1 MRNFYYYFN
10 DKSFSFFIVEIYY
23 FNNYILEDRFNYWNN
38 NILED
43 SFNYLNNKTYQ
54 AGVTKCTNKKYN
66 FVQND
71 YCILSRIWYN
81 VITVKE
87 NTKDKNKRRD

>member
-23 FNNYILEDRFNYWNN
+23 FNNAKGNYLDNIILEDG
-38 NILED
+38 
-43 SFNYLNNKTYQ
+43 FNYLNNKTYQ
-54 AGVTKCTNKKYN
+54 AGVTKCTNKISN

-71 YCILSRIWYN
+71 YCILSCVWYN
-81 VITVKE
+81 VTTVKE